1 MSSLSPESYT
11 ASSPTTPL
19 TPGFRRASPGPS
31 HSTVDLPG
39 EFGAI
44 ALTAPSISGQR
55 SASGSSGEG
64 SSSVSARAM
73 KGFFGKIASKSRR
86 TPRAIAGKSPLVNGD
101 AQSEPVE
108 DDGISMP
115 WNFQHNIHVDEGYT
129 GLPPSW
135 STSLQAAGFSE
146 DEIAAIQ
153 ARRSNGSSTPYIYS
167 GRPDSPASVNP
178 NVLAN
183 PPPRTTSTRQMSDA
197 ASIASSRYRPP
208 TTATTNT
215 ISSTSS
221 RPGVPPPLQPI
232 TSRPIRKPSAR
243 SIYSDASF
251 DSGNPDA
258 QYVYVNSHFEL
269 TSHAPSDS
277 SHVSS
282 TSSQSP
288 AITTPNT
295 STSPPIIL
303 TPIANNDNTIPRT
316 PPRRTFRVV
325 NHSPGTSSPPPAYK
339 SPASNSAF
347 AQVAAR
353 AEKANAE
360 SNIQQQPQQQS
371 QVEMDDEG
379 QDDEVQDEE
388 DVSQEASASTATHD
402 FAKKLMT
409 LPPRLSLHET
419 SGDLD
424 SWSAALFSAIPS
436 SSGSLLTPTSASL
449 SSKGVASAHT
459 IPNPSSSSSSSVSAA
474 ANMAPTS
481 SSSSRS
487 PPSSAPLPTSGPS
500 SNTRQPSTRR
510 APQRPIPSAPLTNVE
525 EETQAQILQVPEPA
539 STMNGTGETA
549 NGHHGPSTPLYN
561 EIMELVQQTSPRVSP
576 IPLVAN
582 KPATPVLLTNEDDS
596 ANGTVPGEHSR
607 ESNGN
612 LAAAHGR
619 RDSNRDS
626 NMSNVS
632 SVTVTDTAIVRGATF
647 ATRAV
652 ANVVSPTPKKQDADL
667 QQVTVFPDP
676 DAELNG
682 EDDEEDEYEEE
693 EELIFPPTPSPIQP
707 GFPTDESTPKNPSRH
722 YKTASMLSGARMATP
737 SLTPPPAPSSPHS
750 SYFSESPTSSSE
762 SDSQSRS
769 SSSRSNSLGLPAG
782 LAEKPPTLPPKDP
795 SVYLRMSPAAS
806 PLPSPARSTFSESSL
821 RETFGAPKV
830 ERTSTIPKDP
840 DATLKTKPS
849 IKLNGVHIDE
859 SPRPSQTPIIPTSV
873 APAKRYRGWLSDVVM
888 PLEDFIDEAT
898 DPRDHYTEL
907 QEIAEAESGSVY
919 AARVVKPEA
928 LGLPSDVAF
937 VAIKNV
943 PILPSGSPK
952 LLDLKKELTVIR
964 GVIHE
969 NVLTMDA
976 LYVDLVDNALWIRME
991 LMERS
996 LADVVGLVAEGLMV
1010 QERMIARF
1018 ASDVS
1023 LSRKGGRT
1031 ALIAT
1036 HQVLNAL
1043 DYLQKQHIAHRDV
1056 RSDNLL
1062 LNKNGVLKLA
1072 DFSNAVQVTPE
1083 KPECSGAAGVIY
1095 WQAPEMRTGGTYHA
1109 LKVDVWSLGATVWET
1124 AQSEPPFTDIQDP
1137 RQFGDRWPSL
1147 SHPEIYSRS
1156 FHEFLRLCSEPAAT
1170 RPDPSDLL
1178 NTSFIRNACG
1188 RPVNVQLLSQCRA
1201 IEETMLE
1208 QENAES

>member
-436 SSGSLLTPTSASL
+436 SSGSLLTPTSA
-449 SSKGVASAHT
+449 
-459 IPNPSSSSSSSVSAA
+459 
-474 ANMAPTS
+474 
-481 SSSSRS
+481 R
-487 PPSSAPLPTSGPS
+487 
-500 SNTRQPSTRR
+500 
-510 APQRPIPSAPLTNVE
+510 
-525 EETQAQILQVPEPA
+525 
-539 STMNGTGETA
+539 ETA

-1018 ASDVS
+1018 ASDV
-1023 LSRKGGRT
+1023 
-1031 ALIAT
+1031 
-1036 HQVLNAL
+1036 LNAL